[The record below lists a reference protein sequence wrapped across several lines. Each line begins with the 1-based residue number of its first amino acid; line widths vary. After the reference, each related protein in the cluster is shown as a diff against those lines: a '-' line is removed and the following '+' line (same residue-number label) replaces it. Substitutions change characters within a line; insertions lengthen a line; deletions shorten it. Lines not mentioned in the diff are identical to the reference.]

1 MLKPLFFVL
10 VIVTFIAGALNLD
23 FFSNDTNTLVN
34 ESQPITKEPI
44 HNNFSKNEIQKEN
57 FVDEIKLEQNL
68 SKELHYL
75 LHKATTLYQ
84 DSEDNEAHKFY
95 DLVIEKSKDSED
107 PSILKLFAK
116 ACLGKAK
123 LYYIYPNYDAD
134 SANEIYDIMITKL
147 EKSTNKD
154 LLLLYMDAR
163 IEQTQFIDK
172 EESILIYD
180 ELIHKFQNDPE
191 QRFSELVDELLFAK
205 SFALMGLD
213 DEEAMEVFDTII
225 AKYDKS
231 QPLPDAVRYSILNNI
246 ELSII
251 TNNNPDEYIDLA
263 EKYMQDLPDTK
274 PLLEMLAIIKNA
286 QDMPQD
292 EAIEKWAKEH
302 QSYRLTEWN
311 FSELRNW
318 VHNMEHPEAQLRIK
332 RYLDIFEQHKYQ
344 NYNQVLNTPIK
355 YQTSSNEKADNTTQ
369 EEVYDYNDNE
379 LPVYSPEVYSEV
391 NPYLNDIPE
400 VEPYIYPDN
409 GENSYEFTLAEESN
423 IESPYQENY

>member
-10 VIVTFIAGALNLD
+10 VIVVLIAGSLNLD
-23 FFSNDTNTLVN
+23 FFSNDTNNIVSKS
-34 ESQPITKEPI
+34 ESIEKEPI
-44 HNNFSKNEIQKEN
+44 HHNFSKNEIQEDN

-75 LHKATTLYQ
+75 LNKATSFYQ
-84 DSEDNEAHKFY
+84 DSEDNEAHRFY
-95 DLVIEKSKDSED
+95 DLVIEKSKHSHD

-147 EKSTNKD
+147 EKSTNKE
-154 LLLLYMDAR
+154 LLLLYMEAR

-172 EESILIYD
+172 EETILIYD
-180 ELIHKFQNDPE
+180 ELIDKFQNDPE
-191 QRFSELVDELLFAK
+191 QRFSDLVDELLFAK

-231 QPLPDAVRYSILNNI
+231 EPLPDAVRYSILNNI

-251 TNNNPDEYIDLA
+251 TNNSPDEYVDLA
-263 EKYMQDLPDTK
+263 EKYMKDLPDTK
-274 PLLEMLAIIKNA
+274 PLLEMLGIIKNA

-292 EAIEKWAKEH
+292 EAIEKWVQEH
-302 QSYRLTEWN
+302 KSYRLTEWN

-332 RYLDIFEQHKYQ
+332 KYLDIFEQHKYQ
-344 NYNQVLNTPIK
+344 NYNQVVSVPLNYT
-355 YQTSSNEKADNTTQ
+355 TTSNEKADNTTQ
-369 EEVYDYNDNE
+369 EEIYDYDE
-379 LPVYSPEVYSEV
+379 HDMPVYSPEVYSEV

-400 VEPYIYPDN
+400 E
-409 GENSYEFTLAEESN
+409 ENTYEFMSMEETN
-423 IESPYQENY
+423 IESPYSDSY